1 MGILAIKLNQGGFV
15 EVETGIGLVRVQ
27 VVRLSDSTVTLGVE
41 APTAMNVTR
50 DKVLA
55 KRAQMRSQVREGYT
69 PPEGDSYG
77 SN

>member
-55 KRAQMRSQVREGYT
+55 KRALMRSQVREGYT
-69 PPEGDSYG
+69 PEGDSYG